1 MRRRGSALLLLL
13 MATALAVGACA
24 NAPASPSA
32 IPDLS
37 TPSAE
42 PAAPT
47 AAELEAIR
55 FRTENSLQADLE
67 HVRAVAADPSA
78 GMEFGVPLLPSEFD
92 ELMSRSANAED
103 IIAIVQAEAAKAPND
118 YCGMYLDNASEG
130 AVTSL
135 WKANRL
141 VHEIAIRT
149 QVRPNARIAFRD
161 CRWSEPEQ
169 EAAMERIRSI
179 DYRWMEEEIP
189 AALQGY
195 GFDTVNDHLHMEI
208 SSAVPNAADL
218 VRRHYEQAADLP
230 LGMLVV
236 TSDGTGAVLIPWGS
250 VKVTAV
256 DADGE
261 RLRDSMGL
269 LMLVGLDGS
278 GPGHCGGGDMG
289 YTVGDDGVGELP
301 CQVGRW
307 TIAVVGHWHQDTG
320 FDVHGS
326 ARVEVRE
333 GEATKVT
340 IVVQDPPTE

>member
-1 MRRRGSALLLLL
+1 MRRRASALLLLL
-13 MATALAVGACA
+13 AVLVLAACE

-141 VHEIAIRT
+141 VHELAIRT
-149 QVRPNARIAFRD
+149 KVRPGAPIAFGD
-161 CRWSEPEQ
+161 CRFSELEQ
-169 EAAMERIRSI
+169 DAAMDAIRSL
-179 DYRWMEEEIP
+179 DDAWLREIP
-189 AALQGY
+189 AAVRGY
-195 GFDTVNDHLHMEI
+195 GFDTIKNVLEMDI
-208 SSAVPNAADL
+208 SSAVPNAALL
-218 VRRHYEQAADLP
+218 VRQAYEQKLGFP
-230 LGMLVV
+230 PGMLVV
-236 TSDGTGAVLIPWGS
+236 TSDGTGAALRPRGTLLVFVLRPNGQP
-250 VKVTAV
+250 VGAN
-256 DADGE
+256 A
-261 RLRDSMGL
+261 LGL
-269 LMLVGLDGS
+269 TWASTDLPGLQ
-278 GPGHCGGGDMG
+278 CGVGDMG
-289 YTVGDDGVGELP
+289 YGVPTDGSPAELP
-301 CQVGRW
+301 CQQGTWEIEVWERGVEDVIGGGTVQVQGGKTAKL
-307 TIAVVGHWHQDTG
+307 TIRLT
-320 FDVHGS
+320 
-326 ARVEVRE
+326 REPNPNVE
-333 GEATKVT
+333 
-340 IVVQDPPTE
+340 